1 MQEDQQAQV
10 PPPVGTQEE
19 VQASVP
25 KAEQA
30 GVQVEVQPQDVAASV
45 KARRRNRRSDVV
57 ETVTMVEVD
66 GEETIGFGSVVLGE
80 GGGEGGV
87 VV

>member
-1 MQEDQQAQV
+1 M

-45 KARRRNRRSDVV
+45 KARRRHRRSDAAAMAPMMVD
-57 ETVTMVEVD
+57 EEETMV
-66 GEETIGFGSVVLGE
+66 
-80 GGGEGGV
+80 
-87 VV
+87 